1 MLNKCLLRKTKRQRL
16 ILEPPPSLSQS
27 PQSIKAAL
35 LSKSLGPKGNQ
46 TQQLQLCLPGPV
58 PPPRPGLGFSCWGPP
73 LPCLC
78 GRGKNAGAVT
88 WPWTFPQP
96 PIRTK
101 AFLLPQQSKRHPA
114 QRTLPTGSPQNWGD
128 PCRIIHLPV
137 FADSYHHWAVGKK
150 KKEKFVLNIYDSGGV
165 LIHRAEFLHKA
176 GEIQSS
182 VKCAW

>member
-58 PPPRPGLGFSCWGPP
+58 PPPHPGLGFSGWGPP

-78 GRGKNAGAVT
+78 GQGKNAGAVT

-96 PIRTK
+96 PTRTK

-114 QRTLPTGSPQNWGD
+114 QSPCPWGARRTEVIHAELSTCLFSLTLITTGQWE
-128 PCRIIHLPV
+128 
-137 FADSYHHWAVGKK
+137 
-150 KKEKFVLNIYDSGGV
+150 KKERKICS
-165 LIHRAEFLHKA
+165 
-176 GEIQSS
+176 
-182 VKCAW
+182 